1 MSRLLDT
8 FVLWHTHAAESWSIH
23 SITLEST
30 EVMQGLSTMTE
41 SDRKPSIFFGP
52 DRKIRLVWRAA
63 IFYVLAD
70 WLLSFALDPAFG
82 FIARGLH
89 VADGLTATNGAIGE
103 IENFVIAL
111 ICTAIFAWYEGR
123 RVDGY
128 GLPIVRAFSARTWE
142 GALVGVVM
150 AGAVAV
156 GMYLL
161 GGMQIRGLETTGSAL
176 ALSAL
181 AWLGSNICVG
191 LAEEFLYRS
200 YLLQTLWKSIGFWP
214 GAIIIA
220 LVFTADHYFFKTGE
234 NIWDVITLMSLSLM
248 VSYSVVRTGTLWFA
262 VGFHIAFDYMQL
274 FVIGTPNGAQVP
286 QGRLLD
292 VSFNGP
298 SWLTGGV
305 LGTEASFLM
314 YPAIALAWLYIW
326 WRYRPYNSTN
336 SRGAPA

>member
-1 MSRLLDT
+1 M
-8 FVLWHTHAAESWSIH
+8 AES
-23 SITLEST
+23 
-30 EVMQGLSTMTE
+30 G
-41 SDRKPSIFFGP
+41 RKPGILFGS
-52 DRKIRLVWRAA
+52 DRKIRLLWRAM

-70 WLLSFALDPAFG
+70 WLLPLALDTAFG
-82 FIARGLH
+82 FISGTLH
-89 VADGLTATNGAIGE
+89 LANGLTAANVAMGE

-111 ICTAIFAWYEGR
+111 ICTAVFAWQEGR
-123 RVDGY
+123 RVDSY
-128 GLPIVRAFSARTWE
+128 GLPVDQALSVRTWE
-142 GALVGVVM
+142 GALVGVAM

-176 ALSAL
+176 VLSAL
-181 AWLGSNICVG
+181 AWLGTNICVG

-200 YLLQTLWKSIGFWP
+200 YLLQTLWKSIGLWP
-214 GAIIIA
+214 GAIVIA
-220 LVFTADHYFFKTGE
+220 LGFTADHYFFKAGE
-234 NIWDVITLMSLSLM
+234 NIWDVITLISLSLM
-248 VSYSVVRTGTLWFA
+248 MSYTVVRTGTLWFA

-292 VSFNGP
+292 ASFIGP

-305 LGTEASFLM
+305 LGTEASLLM

-326 WRYRPYNSTN
+326 WRYQPHRKAPSTSEVN
-336 SRGAPA
+336 VRHVR